1 MTGQNQLIDRKAL
14 LQNRARRVMQ
24 QGTFL
29 HDLAIADVQDRLMMV
44 NKSFKDIVIVTGWA
58 DPWAAA
64 FPEARVIEDTYV
76 LDLSV
81 QSCDLIIHA
90 LALHCAN
97 DPVGQ
102 IIQCA
107 RSLRPDGLFIAI
119 CFGGQTLQEL
129 RSSLATAESQI
140 TGGLSPRVLP
150 MADLQDLGALL
161 QRANLALPVADS
173 AAQTVAYP
181 NLHALMRDI
190 RAMGETNPM
199 TVRSRRFT
207 PRGLFQRT
215 EEIYKAEFANSD
227 EQLLATFEQIFLTGW
242 APDESQQK
250 PLRPGSA
257 KMRLADALGVAE
269 HNLKD

>member
-1 MTGQNQLIDRKAL
+1 MTGQNQLIDRNAL
-14 LQNRARRVMQ
+14 LRNRARRMTQ

-44 NKSFKDIVIVTGWA
+44 NKSFKEVAIITGWA

-64 FPEARVIEDTYV
+64 FPAARVIEDTDV

-81 QSCDLIIHA
+81 QSCDLIINA

-97 DPVGQ
+97 DPLGQ

-129 RSSLATAESQI
+129 RSALATAESQI
-140 TGGLSPRVLP
+140 MGGLSPRVLP

-161 QRANLALPVADS
+161 QRAKLALPVADS
-173 AAQTVAYP
+173 AAQKVAYSD
-181 NLHALMRDI
+181 LYALMDDL
-190 RAMGETNPM
+190 RAMGEANPM
-199 TVRSRRFT
+199 TDRSRRFT
-207 PRGLFQRT
+207 PPSLFQRA
-215 EEIYKAEFANSD
+215 EAIYKAEFANSD
-227 EQLLATFEQIFLTGW
+227 EQLIATFEQIFLTGW

-257 KMRLADALGVAE
+257 KIRLADALGVAE

>member
-1 MTGQNQLIDRKAL
+1 MTGQNQLIDRKTL
-14 LQNRARRVMQ
+14 LQNRARRSTEK
-24 QGTFL
+24 GTFL

-44 NKSFKDIVIVTGWA
+44 NKSFSDIVIVTGWA

-64 FPEARVIEDTYV
+64 FPEARVIEDTDV
-76 LDLSV
+76 LDLTV

-102 IIQCA
+102 IIQCG
-107 RSLRPDGLFIAI
+107 RGLRPDGLFIGV

-129 RSSLATAESQI
+129 RSALATAESQLS
-140 TGGLSPRVLP
+140 GGLSPRVLP

-173 AAQTVAYP
+173 AAQNVAYS
-181 NLHALMRDI
+181 NLSALMNDL

-199 TVRSRRFT
+199 NDRLRRFT
-207 PRGLFQRT
+207 PRNLFQRA
-215 EEIYKAEFANSD
+215 EAIYKSEFTNS
-227 EQLLATFEQIFLTGW
+227 EKQLVATFEQVFLTGW

-269 HNLKD
+269 HHLND

>member
-1 MTGQNQLIDRKAL
+1 MTRQNQLIDRQAL
-14 LQNRARRVMQ
+14 VQNRNHCSTER
-24 QGTFL
+24 GTFL
-29 HDLAIADVQDRLMMV
+29 HDLAIADVKDRLMMV

-58 DPWAAA
+58 EPWAVA
-64 FPEARVIEDTYV
+64 FPEARVIEDTDV
-76 LDLSV
+76 LDISV

-102 IIQCA
+102 VIQCA
-107 RSLRPDGLFIAI
+107 RGLRPDGLFIAA

-129 RSSLATAESQI
+129 RSSLATAESQLS
-140 TGGLSPRVLP
+140 GGLSPRVLP
-150 MADLQDLGALL
+150 MADLRDLGALL

-173 AAQTVAYP
+173 ASQIVVYP
-181 NLHALMRDI
+181 NLHALMFDL

-199 TVRSRRFT
+199 TDRTRHFT
-207 PRGLFQRT
+207 PRGLFQRA
-215 EEIYKAEFANSD
+215 EAIYKTEFANSD
-227 EQLLATFEQIFLTGW
+227 DQLVATFEQIFLTGW

-257 KMRLADALGVAE
+257 KMRLSDALGVAE
-269 HNLKD
+269 YNLKD